1 MPTDIDSELAANIK
15 IAKTKRM
22 HFAFAAKGSSDG
34 ALVLAKSKVPP
45 ALITDAKKK
54 SGGTQVI
61 KGACFGEEGKLVFEM
76 AKEPPTTLAAAL
88 KKVIQRDAAVTIPCI
103 CRIGTDPDLADDAV
117 ATASATAT
125 TTSATTTPSPA
136 TSAAQTAEKTT
147 APVPP
152 KAESYYSQYAAYHAT
167 LQPVVL
173 QALKSNTGD
182 TEKLKSVFNYARDQ
196 AAKKDYAK
204 ALQGLG
210 AVDKLL
216 KTSYSAY
223 STDVAAIKA
232 ATAGTSVGGAAVTDG
247 PASATTPEEAQAR
260 AQAALKP
267 DRIDSEW
274 ARQIDLSKC
283 QVKFSGDAP
292 HGEFGRLGF
301 IESSDPAAPPLVI
314 KVPLKEQGA
323 ADLQKEVDYY
333 KQVGEHPNFAKCLG
347 IADVGG
353 QRGMVMEG
361 IKGKDMGK
369 TMNKLKEQYASGK
382 VSHEEYWG
390 AVQHTVRQTLE
401 AIAHLESVGVVHN
414 DVRMENIMCDEATG
428 QMKVLDFGISLQAG
442 QTTENVPIGHGTV
455 SPDIDERDERGARKF
470 KRGAVTSKH
479 DVFSVGAAA
488 YAAGEKQVFDYG
500 TNTGR
505 GTFDALIQFG
515 NLDAAGKSQ
524 QAIKPADRRN
534 PAFNKDAQGNAQHVA
549 GRSGANT
556 AYTSFINRLMDPD
569 PKKRL
574 SPADALKDP
583 FLADSLLDEERARGV
598 FKKLLAPEAAGPSA
612 SSTAATPTA
621 APISSAGATPT
632 TAATGSAEAN
642 PAAASAYS
650 AYKSL

>member
-1 MPTDIDSELAANIK
+1 MPTDIDSELAANVK

-22 HFAFAAKGSSDG
+22 HFAFVAKGSSDG

-54 SGGTQVI
+54 SGGTQVF

-76 AKEPPTTLAAAL
+76 AKDPPATLATAL
-88 KKVIQRDAAVTIPCI
+88 KKVIQRDASVSIPCI
-103 CRIGTDPDLADDAV
+103 CRIGTDPDLADDA
-117 ATASATAT
+117 AAT
-125 TTSATTTPSPA
+125 TPAATTPTPA
-136 TSAAQTAEKTT
+136 TSAAATTTPTT
-147 APVPP
+147 APP
-152 KAESYYSQYAAYHAT
+152 KADSYYSQYAAYHAT

-173 QALKSNTGD
+173 QALKSKAGD
-182 TEKLKSVFNYARDQ
+182 PEKLKSVFNYALDQ
-196 AAKKDYAK
+196 ASKKDYAK

-216 KTSYSAY
+216 KTSYGAY
-223 STDVAAIKA
+223 SAGTPITGTAPGGTSTSGTATT
-232 ATAGTSVGGAAVTDG
+232 ATAPAVPGQSD
-247 PASATTPEEAQAR
+247 EVR

-267 DRIDSEW
+267 NRIESEW

-283 QVKFSGDAP
+283 QVKFTADAP

-301 IESSDPAAPPLVI
+301 IESTDPAAPPLVI

-323 ADLQKEVDYY
+323 ADLQKEVEFY

-369 TMNKLKEQYASGK
+369 TMNKLKEQYAAGK

-401 AIAHLESVGVVHN
+401 AIVHLESVGVVHN
-414 DVRMENIMCDEATG
+414 DIRMDNIMCDEATG
-428 QMKVLDFGISLQAG
+428 QMKVLDFGISVQAG
-442 QTTENVPIGHGTV
+442 QTTGNVPIGHGTV

-470 KRGAVTSKH
+470 KHGAVTAKH
-479 DVFSVGAAA
+479 DVFSVGAAG

-500 TNTGR
+500 TGTGK

-515 NLDAAGKSQ
+515 APDAAGKSQ
-524 QAIKPADRRN
+524 QAIKPADARN
-534 PAFNKDAQGNAQHVA
+534 PAFTKDAQGNAQHVA

-556 AYTSFINRLMDPD
+556 AYTKFINRLMAPNA
-569 PKKRL
+569 KNRL
-574 SPADALKDP
+574 SPAEALNDP
-583 FLADSLLDEERARGV
+583 FLTESLLNEDQAREV
-598 FKKLLAPEAAGPSA
+598 FKKLLAPEAAVPAA
-612 SSTAATPTA
+612 SGTGATPTPA
-621 APISSAGATPT
+621 ATSSAGATPSPT
-632 TAATGSAEAN
+632 ATGSGPTKAGATSE
-642 PAAASAYS
+642 YS
-650 AYKSL
+650 AYKSI